1 MASCVNHRAAVRTP
15 CRIVLLAAKG
25 NSTRRITREVG
36 VEPATVSTWRKR
48 FAEKGIDGL
57 KDRPRPGKTPVY
69 GDAENK
75 RILAQ
80 LDEPPPKGYV
90 RWTAKLLAKALGN
103 VHEQYI
109 WRFLRTHNIDLAGRK
124 SWCENNDPDFAAKAA
139 DVVGLY
145 IAPPLWCALTK
156 SPQSKRSS
164 VRRAT

>member
-1 MASCVNHRAAVRTP
+1 MASCVNHRAAVRMP

-124 SWCENNDPDFAAKAA
+124 SWCESNDPDFAAKAA

-145 IAPPLWCALTK
+145 MAPPKNAVVMCVDEK
-156 SPQSKRSS
+156 PSI
-164 VRRAT
+164 